1 MQSLFIAV
9 TSQTDPGSVKETIN
23 KTPPLESVKSA
34 DGEKP
39 VYKKAK
45 NITSTSMVTLTH
57 RPTREEMRTHNS
69 EQTLESNAALCTCNK
84 TI

>member
-57 RPTREEMRTHNS
+57 TREEMRTNNS